1 MVNPPFSALKS
12 HYYFFL
18 STATIKLR
26 RKILLS
32 IVYSYIVLLVFLLIY
47 TVAIFTFSPDMQD
60 YFYNNW
66 DWIRDQVAGLNYE
79 HFNSNLRDQII
90 ALGIFNICIMICI
103 LLSLVAIVFLVSVEK
118 IIKHLLPP
126 LNLILV
132 VLSASLCMTGV
143 YSASNSMYL
152 QIPTWINY
160 ITIFGGLFMLFSGI
174 FGYYATLTNQK
185 RLLRIYV
192 GILSSIFF
200 LVILTAVGYFIFS
213 SLVGELIDE
222 NWPEIYEKLILKGHD
237 ITKRN
242 FHDYMILVLKFAGLY
257 GLVFAIFLAITIA
270 AAIAKI
276 YVPDI

>member
-1 MVNPPFSALKS
+1 
-12 HYYFFL
+12 
-18 STATIKLR
+18 
-26 RKILLS
+26 
-32 IVYSYIVLLVFLLIY
+32 
-47 TVAIFTFSPDMQD
+47 
-60 YFYNNW
+60 
-66 DWIRDQVAGLNYE
+66 
-79 HFNSNLRDQII
+79 
-90 ALGIFNICIMICI
+90 
-103 LLSLVAIVFLVSVEK
+103 
-118 IIKHLLPP
+118 
-126 LNLILV
+126 
-132 VLSASLCMTGV
+132 
-143 YSASNSMYL
+143 
-152 QIPTWINY
+152 
-160 ITIFGGLFMLFSGI
+160 MLFSGI